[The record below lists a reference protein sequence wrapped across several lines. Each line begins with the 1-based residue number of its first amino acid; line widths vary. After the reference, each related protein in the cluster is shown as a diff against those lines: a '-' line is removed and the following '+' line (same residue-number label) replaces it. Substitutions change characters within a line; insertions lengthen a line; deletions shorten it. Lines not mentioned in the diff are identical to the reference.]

1 MRTALTVAGSDSIGG
16 AGIQVDIK
24 AMSVVGIH
32 ATSVVT
38 AVTAQNTQ
46 GVDGIFPMPE
56 EFIQAQ
62 LESVLKD
69 CDIKAVKTGM
79 LYSAEIVE
87 TVADVLEDHDVPL
100 IVDPVMISGTGC
112 ALCEDDFV
120 KALKK
125 KLLPICELVTPNKY
139 EAETLAGMSIRNED
153 DITLACELIGKQG
166 SSVLFKGGHLKGPKV
181 VDYLYLSSE
190 FNKLEYPRLAKA
202 GHGSGCCLSAFITA
216 NMAKG
221 LDIVNAVMKSR
232 DLIQESIATQY
243 AIGHGD
249 VVVNPMVKMKGETDK
264 FSILDSLDS
273 AAAKIVDVVPDEFVP
288 KGGMNIA
295 YALKDA
301 AGPEEIAAIDK
312 RLVVHNG
319 ILKKNGPAKFG
330 AAEHLSYVLLE
341 IMKHDPKARCI
352 MSIAYRRDIID
363 VMEEVGMTAVS
374 VEMTKDKVAE
384 ATHKAIE
391 LAGKVPDAIVD
402 KGSKKDRLIRLI
414 ARNPE
419 LMMEMLDNIL

>member
-16 AGIQVDIK
+16 AGVQVDIK

-32 ATSVVT
+32 ATSVIT

-46 GVDGIFPMPE
+46 GVDGIFPMPVD
-56 EFIQAQ
+56 FIQAQ

-87 TVADVLEDHDVPL
+87 TVADILEDHEAPL

-112 ALCEDDFV
+112 SLCEDDFV

-125 KLLPICELVTPNKY
+125 KLLPICELVTPNMH
-139 EAETLAGMSIRNED
+139 EAETLAGMKIRNED

-166 SSVLFKGGHLKGPKV
+166 SSVLFKGGHLRGPKV

-190 FNKLEYPRLAKA
+190 FNKLEYPRLNKA
-202 GHGSGCCLSAFITA
+202 GHGSGCCLSAYITA

-221 LDIVNAVMKSR
+221 LDIVNAVIKSR
-232 DLIQESIATQY
+232 DMIQESIASQY
-243 AIGHGD
+243 AIGKGD
-249 VVVNPMVKMKGETDK
+249 VVVNPMVKVKGESDK
-264 FSILDSLDS
+264 FKILDSLDS
-273 AAAKIVDVVPDEFVP
+273 AASRIIDLIPNEFVP
-288 KGGMNIA
+288 KAGMNIA

-312 RLVVHNG
+312 RIVVHNG

-330 AAEHLSYVLLE
+330 AAEGLSYILLE
-341 IMKHDPKARCI
+341 IMKHDPKSRCI
-352 MSIAYRRDIID
+352 MNLAYRDDIID
-363 VMEEVGMTAVS
+363 IMEEVGMTAVS
-374 VEMTKDKVAE
+374 VEMSKDKISE
-384 ATHKAIE
+384 ATKKAVS

-402 KGSKKDRLIRLI
+402 KGSKKDRTIRII

-419 LMMEMLDNIL
+419 LMMEKLDNIL

>member
-24 AMSVVGIH
+24 AMSVVGVH
-32 ATSVVT
+32 ATSVIT

-62 LESVLKD
+62 LEAVLKD

-79 LYSAEIVE
+79 LYSSDIVE
-87 TVADVLEDHDVPL
+87 TVADILEDHDVPL

-112 ALCEDDFV
+112 SLCEDDFV
-120 KALKK
+120 RSLKR
-125 KLLPICELVTPNKY
+125 KLLPICELVTPNRY
-139 EAETLAGMSIRNED
+139 EAEVLAGMKIRDED

-166 SSVLFKGGHLKGPKV
+166 SSVLLKGGHMKGPKV

-190 FNKLEYPRLAKA
+190 FNKLEYPRLQKA

-249 VVVNPMVKMKGETDK
+249 VVVNPMVKMKGESDK
-264 FSILDSLDS
+264 FGVLDALDN
-273 AAAKIVDVVPDEFVP
+273 AANKIVDIVPDEFVP
-288 KGGMNIA
+288 KSGMNIA

-301 AGPEEIAAIDK
+301 AGPEEMAAIDK
-312 RLVVHNG
+312 RMTVHNG
-319 ILKKNGPAKFG
+319 ILRKNGQAKFG
-330 AAEHLSYVLLE
+330 AAEHLSYVLMEL
-341 IMKHDPKARCI
+341 MKHDPGCRCI
-352 MSIAYRRDIID
+352 MSLAYRNDIMD
-363 VMEEVGMTAVS
+363 VMEEVGMTAVT
-374 VEMTKDKVAE
+374 VEMAKDKIAE
-384 ATHKAIE
+384 ATAKAIE
-391 LAGKVPDAIVD
+391 KANGIPDAIVD
-402 KGSKKDRLIRLI
+402 KAGRKERIIRITAKD
-414 ARNPE
+414 PE
-419 LMMEMLDNIL
+419 EMLSKLENIL